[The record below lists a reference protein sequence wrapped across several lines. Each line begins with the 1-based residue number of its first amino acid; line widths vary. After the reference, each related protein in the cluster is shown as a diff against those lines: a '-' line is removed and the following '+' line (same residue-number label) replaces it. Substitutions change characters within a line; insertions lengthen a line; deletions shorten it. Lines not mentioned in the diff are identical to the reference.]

1 VFLVSLSLGS
11 TFLFVF
17 LSSIA
22 LRFLID
28 FCSGV
33 ASALVVRGSVLACFF
48 LLLWLPY
55 VLSLLE
61 CFACRIFL
69 RCPSRVQ
76 LLARLL
82 CNRKSVFWLA
92 FSRSFPAIVV
102 RRYCIFVEDRCGHQF
117 CFQFMGRLERHRQF
131 AEGANGDHARPLGAQ
146 ARWHSQRP
154 ERRKRSARAAAWTR
168 RAPCVAPPADG
179 QKTPEE
185 EAGRLSPASPF
196 CSQRARFFLQ
206 TGTFWCNFLKPV
218 LASKLE
224 HKLVSTRCEF
234 ASFLKPDLASK
245 LKT

>member
-1 VFLVSLSLGS
+1 LLRRRIRSR
-11 TFLFVF
+11 
-17 LSSIA
+17 SS
-22 LRFLID
+22 R
-28 FCSGV
+28 FCSC
-33 ASALVVRGSVLACFF
+33 LFL

-82 CNRKSVFWLA
+82 CNRTSVFCLA

-185 EAGRLSPASPF
+185 GAGRLSPAAPF
-196 CSQRARFFLQ
+196 CSQRARFFPADGRLFVQ
-206 TGTFWCNFLKPV
+206 LFE
-218 LASKLE
+218 AS
-224 HKLVSTRCEF
+224 
-234 ASFLKPDLASK
+234 PDFEIR
-245 LKT
+245 TQIGFNEM